1 MKFLLF
7 FIIINIF
14 LLDKSFSADHFFE
27 SNFIKLN
34 LINNSISEA
43 KNKEINKIK
52 LISFNEYLKKI
63 LTKDNLKKFYKLYDI
78 NNIDHLIKNILI
90 EDEFISIKRYKAN
103 IKINFEKKLI
113 INLLRNL
120 KINYTDYF
128 SPKILLIANEINN
141 LTLSGLSNEN
151 SFYDNKKIYNYGF
164 LNFTYPDLTPNDRF
178 ILPYDKIENNNL
190 KEFNLIAEK
199 YKVKHVLI
207 LNINKQDNLINI
219 HIYSYNKNFF
229 LNIGTLEINFINFY
243 HEKIFNFIN
252 NWWKDYYIIDN
263 SIKNKKNCSIKN
275 FNIHELYFILSKINS
290 LSQIETINLS
300 KIFLNFNSYDF
311 VFYGDF
317 VNLTSKLNKH
327 KIQVINDYNNK
338 CIISAIN

>member
-327 KIQVINDYNNK
+327 KIQVINDVNNK
-338 CIISAIN
+338 CIISVIN